1 MCGWGGRRGGGYGRV
16 QVNDEGVADA
26 SEDVALVGDVL
37 HVVQAQHVD
46 LFKRLE
52 RQELPRRHAPDQS
65 HPAEGSGACAVQGPF
80 SKP

>member
-1 MCGWGGRRGGGYGRV
+1 
-16 QVNDEGVADA
+16 
-26 SEDVALVGDVL
+26 VL